1 MSRKRALVVIDLQY
15 DFLPPDG
22 SLAVD
27 NGNDIVFPI
36 INLIKKNNQWNLL
49 IATQD
54 WHPKDHI
61 SFASQHNTSPYTELS
76 LAHPLKEKN
85 KRNEILTKQ
94 QTVWP
99 DHCVQGTHGAELD
112 EQFKKEWD
120 SITDPEKRVVKKGY
134 LKDREY
140 YSCFM
145 DVWGL
150 HKTEM
155 TSILHE
161 HGITD
166 VVFVGLA
173 YDFCVLN
180 SAIDASKLGFNSY
193 VIKECCRSVYPDKV
207 VDTDIKY
214 SDAGVKVISIDDLSA
229 T

>member
-1 MSRKRALVVIDLQY
+1 MSRKAALVVIDLQY

-22 SLAVD
+22 SLAVA
-27 NGNDIVFPI
+27 NGNDVVLPI
-36 INLIKKNNQWNLL
+36 INLIKNKNQWNLL

-76 LAHPLKEKN
+76 FTHPLKEKDDGD
-85 KRNEILTKQ
+85 ELLTKK

-99 DHCVQGTHGAELD
+99 DHCVQGTHGAELN

-120 SITDPEKRVVKKGY
+120 NITEPEKYVVKKGY
-134 LKDREY
+134 LQDREY

-155 TSILHE
+155 TSVLHE

-180 SAIDASKLGFNSY
+180 SAIDASRLGFNSY
-193 VIKECCRSVYPDKV
+193 VIKECCRSVYADKV
-207 VDTDIKY
+207 ADTDNKY
-214 SDAGVKVISIDDLSA
+214 SHAGVKVISINDLSA
-229 T
+229 A